1 MINKI
6 LVLILV
12 LILCFLKYE
21 KFENNIQFKNNN
33 NIELVISRYNE
44 SLNWVNNEPFNK
56 YPIICYNKGS
66 NTDFIIKSK
75 NKIVNLPNIGRCD
88 HTYLYH
94 IINNYDNLANVTLF
108 LTGSLD
114 LEHKYNKAL
123 KLINEIEKY
132 NNTVF
137 LVIRYE
143 NDIKTQFYN
152 FTLDKWKA
160 SSLYN
165 TKINDEENLE
175 KSRIRPFGK
184 WYEHHF
190 GDIKVNY
197 VSFLGIFAISRKHIL
212 QHSKK
217 YYIKLI
223 EEFNNSSNP
232 EVGHYFER
240 AWNAVFY
247 PLDDA
252 KFIINSI

>member
-1 MINKI
+1 MINI
-6 LVLILV
+6 ILILI
-12 LILCFLKYE
+12 LILILNFLTYE
-21 KFENNIQFKNNN
+21 KFKNNNNN

-44 SLNWVNNEPFNK
+44 SLDWLNNEPFNK
-56 YPIICYNKGS
+56 YPVICYNKGD
-66 NTDFIIKSK
+66 NNNFIINSK

-94 IINNYDNLANVTLF
+94 IINNYDNLANITIF

-114 LEHKYNKAL
+114 LKYKYNKAL
-123 KLINEIEKY
+123 KLINEVEKY

-137 LVIRYE
+137 LGIRYE
-143 NDIKTQFYN
+143 NDIKTEFYD

-165 TKINDEENLE
+165 SKINDEKVLD
-175 KSRIRPFGK
+175 KSKIRPFGK
-184 WYEHHF
+184 WYESHF

-197 VSFLGIFAISRKHIL
+197 VSYLGIFAISKKHIL
-212 QHSKK
+212 QHPKK
-217 YYIKLI
+217 YYINLI
-223 EEFNNSSNP
+223 EDFSNSSNP

-240 AWNAVFY
+240 AWNAVFN

-252 KFIINSI
+252 KFIINNH